1 MLITQNRLLDCACG
15 LYTVNQ
21 YDAGMVDNSMN
32 SNELTVSWNNF
43 TSIDPF
49 NYYGNKDTHAI
60 GIQGGSRSV
69 YEHNIIDGAG
79 GSGIT
84 FYQVSTDC
92 TEPLSDG
99 FDCSSSHGARDCQGP
114 GQEMRDNVARFNL
127 IANVRDY
134 EGKKNQRGIEFCD
147 DNRAGNRTDTN
158 NSVYY
163 NILGNITGV
172 ALRTKSLAP
181 SVPRGGPAPL
191 DTCGWRFLN
200 NVVLDAGVG
209 FELQDMEG
217 NPAAQGSCAINNI
230 FACGLPN
237 GPPCAPGYKHQAG
250 VARDSTVLSN
260 NLYFPDNTSFFCGRD
275 QECGNFATW
284 AVHNRHNAGAGSHV
298 GDPQFVDARQAA
310 WPTGLR
316 LKRESPAIGQGRAV
330 GLTSDFDGD
339 AVPPTAPD
347 VGVFQ
352 SRVSVAQPFS
362 G

>member
-1 MLITQNRLLDCACG
+1 M
-15 LYTVNQ
+15 
-21 YDAGMVDNSMN
+21 
-32 SNELTVSWNNF
+32 
-43 TSIDPF
+43 
-49 NYYGNKDTHAI
+49 
-60 GIQGGSRSV
+60 
-69 YEHNIIDGAG
+69 
-79 GSGIT
+79 
-84 FYQVSTDC
+84 
-92 TEPLSDG
+92 
-99 FDCSSSHGARDCQGP
+99 RDRQGP

-127 IANVRDY
+127 ITNVRDY

-172 ALRTKSLAP
+172 ALRTKSLAT
-181 SVPRGGPAPL
+181 VPRGGPAPL

-217 NPAAQGSCAINNI
+217 NPAPQGSCAINNI
-230 FACGLPN
+230 FACGLPD
-237 GPPCAPGYKHQAG
+237 GPPCASGYKHQAG

-260 NLYFPDNTSFFCGRD
+260 NLYFPDNTSFFCGD
-275 QECGNFATW
+275 GQDCGDFATW
-284 AVHNRHNAGAGSHV
+284 AAHNSHVGADSHV

-316 LKRESPAIGQGRAV
+316 LKRDSPAIGRGRAV
-330 GLTSDFDGD
+330 GLTSDFNGD
-339 AVPPTAPD
+339 AVPAAAPD

-352 SRVSVAQPFS
+352 SRASQIF
-362 G
+362 